1 MCFPLNRDILDDVVV
16 NHTVLFKAIFFSMHN
31 PANIRTGVIFAQPIF
46 FCHVTVEF
54 CACSI
59 ACAVA
64 YIAPWSFVKS
74 LSSFSLSS
82 LFSPSLGVLKSLSVE
97 YSCQSKAFAF
107 THASSFSQRLELT
120 SVFLLGKLY
129 SVGKWKSFVQHC
141 SILFVRGSSCSG
153 VKESWW

>member
-1 MCFPLNRDILDDVVV
+1 MLWLTTLCFLK
-16 NHTVLFKAIFFSMHN
+16 LFFFSMYK

-46 FCHVTVEF
+46 FCHVIVEF
-54 CACSI
+54 CTCSI

-64 YIAPWSFVKS
+64 YIASWSFVKS

-82 LFSPSLGVLKSLSVE
+82 LFSPSLGVVKSLSVE
-97 YSCQSKAFAF
+97 YFCQSKVFAF

-129 SVGKWKSFVQHC
+129 SVGKVKIVC
-141 SILFVRGSSCSG
+141 TTLFNTVCA
-153 VKESWW
+153 W